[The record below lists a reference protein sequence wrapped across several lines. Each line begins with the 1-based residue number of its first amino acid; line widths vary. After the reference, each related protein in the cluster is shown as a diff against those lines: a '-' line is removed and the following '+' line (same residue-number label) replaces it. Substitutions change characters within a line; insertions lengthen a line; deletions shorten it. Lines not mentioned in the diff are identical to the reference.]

1 MTDLAVQY
9 QMKSDIEHILDK
21 PDVYIGSIQNT
32 DLNMWC
38 FDQETGKIILKNIDY
53 VPALYKIYDE
63 GILNCRD
70 HLIRMLGKEGS
81 SKVSYI
87 ETTIDDD
94 GTITFGNDGDGIDV
108 IIHPIHKIYIPEMIF
123 GNMRTS
129 TNYDTSTVRR
139 ASGVNGVGI
148 TLAFIWS
155 TEASVETVDVTRGL
169 KYTQRFLENLS
180 IIEKPTITKVKT
192 TKPYTRVSFKPDYA
206 RFGIQ
211 NLSQDMI
218 SLLKKRVY
226 DIAALT
232 DSTSKVKM
240 IYNKEVLPVKN
251 FQQYVDLYI
260 GKKDGDIGKRVY
272 EKLNERWEVCVSISP
287 TQQFEQVSFVNG
299 ICTYKGGKHV
309 DYVLGQI
316 LRKVQA
322 YIEKKKKIVV
332 NINTIKEQLII
343 FLRSDIENPNFDSQ
357 TKECMNTPSNK
368 FGSTCT
374 VSDEFAE
381 KVAKLGVMDT
391 ACALSEIKESKIA
404 EKSDVVVLL
413 IS

>member
-108 IIHPIHKIYIPEMIF
+108 IIHPIHKFYIPELIF
-123 GNMRTS
+123 GHLRTS
-129 TNYDTSTVRR
+129 TNYDTSKVRSS
-139 ASGVNGVGI
+139 AGSFGLGI
-148 TLAFIWS
+148 KLAFIWS

-169 KYTQRFLENLS
+169 KYTQRFLDNLS

-309 DYVLGQI
+309 D
-316 LRKVQA
+316 
-322 YIEKKKKIVV
+322 
-332 NINTIKEQLII
+332 
-343 FLRSDIENPNFDSQ
+343 
-357 TKECMNTPSNK
+357 
-368 FGSTCT
+368 
-374 VSDEFAE
+374 
-381 KVAKLGVMDT
+381 
-391 ACALSEIKESKIA
+391 
-404 EKSDVVVLL
+404 
-413 IS
+413 

>member
-1 MTDLAVQY
+1 MR
-9 QMKSDIEHILDK
+9 INI
-21 PDVYIGSIQNT
+21 IQ
-32 DLNMWC
+32 
-38 FDQETGKIILKNIDY
+38 E
-53 VPALYKIYDE
+53 E
-63 GILNCRD
+63 R
-70 HLIRMLGKEGS
+70 
-81 SKVSYI
+81 
-87 ETTIDDD
+87 
-94 GTITFGNDGDGIDV
+94 
-108 IIHPIHKIYIPEMIF
+108 
-123 GNMRTS
+123 
-129 TNYDTSTVRR
+129 
-139 ASGVNGVGI
+139 
-148 TLAFIWS
+148 
-155 TEASVETVDVTRGL
+155 SVETVDVTRGL

-206 RFGIQ
+206 RFGII
-211 NLSQDMI
+211 NLSSDMI

-226 DIAALT
+226 DVAALT

-272 EKLNERWEVCVSISP
+272 EKLNDRWEVAVSISP

-316 LRKVQA
+316 LRKVQV

-404 EKSDVVVLL
+404 KKSDGSKTRTVRGIANFVDANSAGTTQSNKCILILCEGLSAMSGVVSGLSSEDRNLIGIYPLKGKLL
-413 IS
+413 NVRGELVKSILGLESGKEYKSIDDVNRLLRYGKVMILTDSIAMMKRITKKTIFLI

>member
-9 QMKSDIEHILDK
+9 QMKSDRVHVLDK
-21 PDVYIGSIQNT
+21 PDTYIGSIQDT
-32 DLNMWC
+32 DTNMWC
-38 FDQETGKIILKNIDY
+38 FDQETGKIVLKNISY
-53 VPALYKIYDE
+53 IPGLYKLYDE
-63 GILNCRD
+63 GIVNCRD
-70 HLIRMLGKEGS
+70 HIVRMLNKEGS
-81 SKVSYI
+81 VNVTYI
-87 ETTIDDD
+87 EVSIDDD
-94 GTITFGNDGDGIDV
+94 GTITFCNDGSGVDV
-108 IIHPIHKIYIPEMIF
+108 IKHPEHTELWIPEMIF
-123 GNMRTS
+123 GHLRSS
-129 TNYDTSTVRR
+129 TNYDKTKKNTLGSINGL
-139 ASGVNGVGI
+139 GVK
-148 TLAFIWS
+148 LAFIWS
-155 TEASVETVDVTRGL
+155 TEASVETVDVSRGL

-211 NLSQDMI
+211 NLSLDMI

-232 DSTSKVKM
+232 DTTSKVKM
-240 IYNKEVLPVKN
+240 IYNKEVIPVKN

-272 EKLNERWEVCVSISP
+272 EKLNERWEVCISISP

-357 TKECMNTPSNK
+357 TKEC
-368 FGSTCT
+368 
-374 VSDEFAE
+374 
-381 KVAKLGVMDT
+381 
-391 ACALSEIKESKIA
+391 
-404 EKSDVVVLL
+404 
-413 IS
+413 